1 LLVRPKRSFPGTIFL
16 VRGTSLADI
25 WPIWLSLVA
34 VSALVTWGHEPLG
47 LDRYSLTTL
56 PFTLIGLALSI
67 FLGFRNNACYDR
79 WWEARKLWGQLVN
92 TSRTLAR
99 QTFTLVNA
107 EDSVAEAA
115 VVVFQRQ
122 MVRRQIAY
130 VVALKAHLRTDVGLE
145 PLRALLPAEEVLALG
160 TRLNRPMWIAQRT
173 GELYRDA
180 WKRGWIATL
189 HLPVFEA
196 SLTGL
201 LDVQGGCE
209 RIKKTPVPLSYTV
222 LTHRLVG
229 MYCLGLPFGIVN
241 QVGVLTPLVVALI
254 SYAFLGLDDVGSQ
267 LEDPFEEDPNDLP
280 LSALARTIERDLL
293 QLCGEEALPDEI
305 AVSRGVLL

>member
-1 LLVRPKRSFPGTIFL
+1 L